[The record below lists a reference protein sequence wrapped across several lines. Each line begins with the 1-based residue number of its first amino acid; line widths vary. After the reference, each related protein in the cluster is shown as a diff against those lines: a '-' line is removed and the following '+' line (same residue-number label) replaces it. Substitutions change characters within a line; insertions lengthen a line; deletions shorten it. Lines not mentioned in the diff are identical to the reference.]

1 MRRVFEMITYIASV
15 VVLFM
20 AMVVFVDYIGMGF
33 PDVFVSMLIGLFG
46 TGFALYAASLLLHF
60 IKQHSFPMK
69 KYFFVPIIPMISVL
83 GQVAVAVIWLAGQLP
98 YPVSECFITMEE
110 AFRTICIILMLDVL
124 SLPTLIHVI
133 AWNIRHHGDGFDSQC
148 DKGTVRDH

>member
-20 AMVVFVDYIGMGF
+20 AMVVFADYVGMGF
-33 PDVFVSMLIGLFG
+33 PDVFVSMLVGLFG
-46 TGFALYAASLLLHF
+46 AGFALYAASLLLHF

-69 KYFFVPIIPMISVL
+69 QYWFVLLVPAISVL
-83 GQVAVAVIWLAGQLP
+83 GQIAVAVIWLADQLP
-98 YPVSECFITMEE
+98 YPVSEWSVTIEE
-110 AFRTICIILMLDVL
+110 AFRTMCILLMLAVL

-133 AWNIRHHGDGFDSQC
+133 ARNIRHHGDGSLPQDESS
-148 DKGTVRDH
+148 R

>member
-60 IKQHSFPMK
+60 IKQHSL
-69 KYFFVPIIPMISVL
+69 PMISVL

-98 YPVSECFITMEE
+98 YPVSDCFITMEE
-110 AFRTICIILMLDVL
+110 AFRTICIFLMLDVL